1 MAGDNNDA
9 LYNKLFNLGIGLG
22 TQVLGG
28 NDPQVEKAGYQGGIP
43 DYIASRTAVPGT
55 NNPAR
60 RPGSGGQRYF
70 TDINFE
76 GPAADTAGLAALNA
90 ANPSLESSLPAM
102 APAPAPMAPA
112 PAPAPMA
119 PAPAPMAPPGSYL
132 GGPQDP
138 FVGAMAAEEAKRNP
152 NIEPGFYSSP
162 EYGGLP
168 MVGTADMSPKKYFG
182 PGSSSIRIDAA
193 YEAYLTRTGQT
204 DRILPDPSPS
214 DSLPPYNADQIPTQN
229 EDDSY
234 KLLNLG
240 AGRPPPPPRVGWD
253 IKPEGESDQDWQQYL
268 DAAEGMRKYR
278 KESGDMGRWMGDA
291 EGGYDH
297 WKRQQE
303 KTAANKEKYGPE
315 YSGLATSIDG
325 VFTHVDRYGQ
335 PLPYYNRM
343 YAGGIAQLNSG
354 AYLNGAS
361 DGMADRIPA
370 TIEGSQEAR
379 LSDGEFVIPA
389 DVVGGLGNGNSSAGA
404 KTLYNMMDR
413 VRMARTGTKKQGT
426 QINPN
431 KMMPV

>member
-1 MAGDNNDA
+1 MADDNDD

-22 TQVLGG
+22 TEFLGG

-43 DYIASRTAVPGT
+43 DYVASRTAVPGT

-70 TDINFE
+70 TDINYE
-76 GPAADTAGLAALNA
+76 GPTADAAGLAALNA

-102 APAPAPMAPA
+102 APAPAPMA
-112 PAPAPMA
+112 
-119 PAPAPMAPPGSYL
+119 
-132 GGPQDP
+132 
-138 FVGAMAAEEAKRNP
+138 AEEAKMNP

-162 EYGGLP
+162 EYQALP
-168 MVGTADMSPKKYFG
+168 RFGHQNAIQTKYFG
-182 PGSSSIRIDAA
+182 QVDGFQSGMDGA
-193 YEAYLTRTGQT
+193 YEAYLTRIGQANKIT
-204 DRILPDPSPS
+204 PTP
-214 DSLPPYNADQIPTQN
+214 PTQ
-229 EDDSY
+229 
-234 KLLNLG
+234 
-240 AGRPPPPPRVGWD
+240 
-253 IKPEGESDQDWQQYL
+253 
-268 DAAEGMRKYR
+268 
-278 KESGDMGRWMGDA
+278 
-291 EGGYDH
+291 
-297 WKRQQE
+297 
-303 KTAANKEKYGPE
+303 
-315 YSGLATSIDG
+315 
-325 VFTHVDRYGQ
+325 
-335 PLPYYNRM
+335 M

>member
-1 MAGDNNDA
+1 MATDTVSNVNDPSTDGITGGDSTAPATDWWDTPA
-9 LYNKLFNLGIGLG
+9 AKKLFGLG
-22 TQVLGG
+22 LSAGVEFLGG
-28 NDPQVEKAGYQGGIP
+28 NDPKVEEAGYQGGIP
-43 DYIASRTAVPGT
+43 DYVAARARVPGT

-76 GPAADTAGLAALNA
+76 GPTADTAGLAALNA

-102 APAPAPMAPA
+102 APAPAPMA
-112 PAPAPMA
+112 
-119 PAPAPMAPPGSYL
+119 
-132 GGPQDP
+132 
-138 FVGAMAAEEAKRNP
+138 AEEAKMNP

-162 EYGGLP
+162 EYQALP
-168 MVGTADMSPKKYFG
+168 RFGHQNAIQTKYFG
-182 PGSSSIRIDAA
+182 QVDGFQSGMDGA
-193 YEAYLTRTGQT
+193 YEAYLTRIGQANKIT
-204 DRILPDPSPS
+204 PTP
-214 DSLPPYNADQIPTQN
+214 PTQ
-229 EDDSY
+229 
-234 KLLNLG
+234 
-240 AGRPPPPPRVGWD
+240 
-253 IKPEGESDQDWQQYL
+253 
-268 DAAEGMRKYR
+268 
-278 KESGDMGRWMGDA
+278 
-291 EGGYDH
+291 
-297 WKRQQE
+297 
-303 KTAANKEKYGPE
+303 
-315 YSGLATSIDG
+315 
-325 VFTHVDRYGQ
+325 
-335 PLPYYNRM
+335 M

>member
-1 MAGDNNDA
+1 
-9 LYNKLFNLGIGLG
+9 
-22 TQVLGG
+22 
-28 NDPQVEKAGYQGGIP
+28 
-43 DYIASRTAVPGT
+43 
-55 NNPAR
+55 
-60 RPGSGGQRYF
+60 
-70 TDINFE
+70 
-76 GPAADTAGLAALNA
+76 
-90 ANPSLESSLPAM
+90 
-102 APAPAPMAPA
+102 
-112 PAPAPMA
+112 
-119 PAPAPMAPPGSYL
+119 
-132 GGPQDP
+132 
-138 FVGAMAAEEAKRNP
+138 MAAEEAKRNP

-168 MVGTADMSPKKYFG
+168 KIGAADMSPKKYFG

-204 DRILPDPSPS
+204 NRILPDPSPS
-214 DSLPPYNADQIPTQN
+214 DSLPLYQIPTQN

-240 AGRPPPPPRVGWD
+240 AGRPPPPPRVGYD

-268 DAAEGMRKYR
+268 DAKASAQKKRDEGFR
-278 KESGDMGRWMGDA
+278 GRMVLPG
-291 EGGYDH
+291 EGGYASGS
-297 WKRQQE
+297 WRQ
-303 KTAANKEKYGPE
+303 ANPL
-315 YSGLATSIDG
+315 YSSYDLST
-325 VFTHVDRYGQ
+325 
-335 PLPYYNRM
+335 PM

>member
-1 MAGDNNDA
+1 MADDNDD
-9 LYNKLFNLGIGLG
+9 LYNKLFNLGVGLG
-22 TQVLGG
+22 TEFLGA

-76 GPAADTAGLAALNA
+76 GPTADTAGLAALNA
-90 ANPSLESSLPAM
+90 ANPSLESSSPAM
-102 APAPAPMAPA
+102 APSDVKTAEAVWL
-112 PAPAPMA
+112 
-119 PAPAPMAPPGSYL
+119 PP
-132 GGPQDP
+132 
-138 FVGAMAAEEAKRNP
+138 
-152 NIEPGFYSSP
+152 
-162 EYGGLP
+162 
-168 MVGTADMSPKKYFG
+168 
-182 PGSSSIRIDAA
+182 
-193 YEAYLTRTGQT
+193 
-204 DRILPDPSPS
+204 PS
-214 DSLPPYNADQIPTQN
+214 DMMVSQATQN
-229 EDDSY
+229 WRNT
-234 KLLNLG
+234 KT
-240 AGRPPPPPRVGWD
+240 
-253 IKPEGESDQDWQQYL
+253 GESY
-268 DAAEGMRKYR
+268 MTP
-278 KESGDMGRWMGDA
+278 S
-291 EGGYDH
+291 GGYTPPSAD
-297 WKRQQE
+297 W
-303 KTAANKEKYGPE
+303 
-315 YSGLATSIDG
+315 
-325 VFTHVDRYGQ
+325 VVDNG
-335 PLPYYNRM
+335 NM

>member
-1 MAGDNNDA
+1 MPGDNDDF
-9 LYNKLFNLGIGLG
+9 YNKLFNLGIGLG

-43 DYIASRTAVPGT
+43 DYVASRTAVPGT

-76 GPAADTAGLAALNA
+76 GPAADTAPVSALGLAALNA
-90 ANPSLESSLPAM
+90 ANPSLESSLPM
-102 APAPAPMAPA
+102 GKGPA
-112 PAPAPMA
+112 
-119 PAPAPMAPPGSYL
+119 
-132 GGPQDP
+132 
-138 FVGAMAAEEAKRNP
+138 VGA
-152 NIEPGFYSSP
+152 
-162 EYGGLP
+162 GGLFAP
-168 MVGTADMSPKKYFG
+168 LRSPALNRVYDSFEGFTGPKTPAEAGQTGRGAGISLTPEFKKYLQESG
-182 PGSSSIRIDAA
+182 YSID
-193 YEAYLTRTGQT
+193 ETPMT
-204 DRILPDPSPS
+204 
-214 DSLPPYNADQIPTQN
+214 
-229 EDDSY
+229 
-234 KLLNLG
+234 
-240 AGRPPPPPRVGWD
+240 
-253 IKPEGESDQDWQQYL
+253 L
-268 DAAEGMRKYR
+268 DAATIIYNPQGQRV
-278 KESGDMGRWMGDA
+278 SITDPA
-291 EGGYDH
+291 SVP
-297 WKRQQE
+297 
-303 KTAANKEKYGPE
+303 AVGPRPPE
-315 YSGLATSIDG
+315 NAYT
-325 VFTHVDRYGQ
+325 Q
-335 PLPYYNRM
+335 M

>member
-1 MAGDNNDA
+1 MPGDNDDF
-9 LYNKLFNLGIGLG
+9 YNKLFNLGIGLG

-43 DYIASRTAVPGT
+43 DYVASRTAVPGT

-70 TDINFE
+70 TDINYE
-76 GPAADTAGLAALNA
+76 GPTADAAGLAALNA

-102 APAPAPMAPA
+102 APTPTPAP
-112 PAPAPMA
+112 
-119 PAPAPMAPPGSYL
+119 
-132 GGPQDP
+132 
-138 FVGAMAAEEAKRNP
+138 MAAEEAKMNP
-152 NIEPGFYSSP
+152 KNVEPGFYSSP
-162 EYGGLP
+162 EYQALP
-168 MVGTADMSPKKYFG
+168 KFGQQNAIQTKYFG
-182 PGSSSIRIDAA
+182 QLDGFQSGMDGA
-193 YEAYLTRTGQT
+193 YEAYLTRIGQ
-204 DRILPDPSPS
+204 
-214 DSLPPYNADQIPTQN
+214 
-229 EDDSY
+229 
-234 KLLNLG
+234 
-240 AGRPPPPPRVGWD
+240 
-253 IKPEGESDQDWQQYL
+253 
-268 DAAEGMRKYR
+268 
-278 KESGDMGRWMGDA
+278 
-291 EGGYDH
+291 
-297 WKRQQE
+297 
-303 KTAANKEKYGPE
+303 ANKITPTP
-315 YSGLATSIDG
+315 ST
-325 VFTHVDRYGQ
+325 Q
-335 PLPYYNRM
+335 M

>member
-1 MAGDNNDA
+1 MPGDNDDF
-9 LYNKLFNLGIGLG
+9 YNKLFNLGIGLG

-90 ANPSLESSLPAM
+90 ANPSLESSLPMGKGPAVGAGGLF
-102 APAPAPMAPA
+102 APLRSPALNRVYDSFEGFTGPKTPAEAGQTGRGTGISLTPEFKKYLQESGYSIDETPMGTDRPTVIYNPQGQQVSMTDPA
-112 PAPAPMA
+112 SVPAV
-119 PAPAPMAPPGSYL
+119 
-132 GGPQDP
+132 GPRPTQM
-138 FVGAMAAEEAKRNP
+138 FAGAMAAEEAKRNP

-162 EYGGLP
+162 EYQAIPGG
-168 MVGTADMSPKKYFG
+168 GQRDAIQTKYFG
-182 PGSSSIRIDAA
+182 QIDGHRRGQDAA

-204 DRILPDPSPS
+204 DRMLQTPISDPSS
-214 DSLPPYNADQIPTQN
+214 SAFDSFPLYQIPTQ
-229 EDDSY
+229 
-234 KLLNLG
+234 
-240 AGRPPPPPRVGWD
+240 
-253 IKPEGESDQDWQQYL
+253 
-268 DAAEGMRKYR
+268 
-278 KESGDMGRWMGDA
+278 
-291 EGGYDH
+291 
-297 WKRQQE
+297 
-303 KTAANKEKYGPE
+303 
-315 YSGLATSIDG
+315 
-325 VFTHVDRYGQ
+325 
-335 PLPYYNRM
+335 M

>member
-1 MAGDNNDA
+1 MAGGQAQDVKVAQAAAAKTAPATDWWDTPA
-9 LYNKLFNLGIGLG
+9 AKKLFGLG
-22 TQVLGG
+22 LSAGVEFLGG
-28 NDPQVEKAGYQGGIP
+28 NDPKVEEAGYQGGIP

-90 ANPSLESSLPAM
+90 ANPSLESSLPPGRG
-102 APAPAPMAPA
+102 PAV
-112 PAPAPMA
+112 
-119 PAPAPMAPPGSYL
+119 
-132 GGPQDP
+132 GGEGQFFPYKIK
-138 FVGAMAAEEAKRNP
+138 GNEEEAKRNP

-162 EYGGLP
+162 EYQ
-168 MVGTADMSPKKYFG
+168 AIPKFGHQNAIQTKYFG
-182 PGSSSIRIDAA
+182 QLDGFQSGMDGA
-193 YEAYLTRTGQT
+193 YEAYLTRIGQANKIT
-204 DRILPDPSPS
+204 PTP
-214 DSLPPYNADQIPTQN
+214 PTQ
-229 EDDSY
+229 
-234 KLLNLG
+234 
-240 AGRPPPPPRVGWD
+240 
-253 IKPEGESDQDWQQYL
+253 
-268 DAAEGMRKYR
+268 
-278 KESGDMGRWMGDA
+278 
-291 EGGYDH
+291 
-297 WKRQQE
+297 
-303 KTAANKEKYGPE
+303 
-315 YSGLATSIDG
+315 
-325 VFTHVDRYGQ
+325 
-335 PLPYYNRM
+335 M

>member
-1 MAGDNNDA
+1 MAGDTVLNVNDPSTDGITGGDSTA
-9 LYNKLFNLGIGLG
+9 PATDWWDTPAAKKLFGLG
-22 TQVLGG
+22 LSAGVEFLGG
-28 NDPQVEKAGYQGGIP
+28 NDPKVEKAGYQGGIP
-43 DYIASRTAVPGT
+43 DYVASRTAVPGT

-90 ANPSLESSLPAM
+90 ANPNIQSSLPPRGY
-102 APAPAPMAPA
+102 PAP
-112 PAPAPMA
+112 
-119 PAPAPMAPPGSYL
+119 GVV
-132 GGPQDP
+132 GPRRDNNIAVQQ
-138 FVGAMAAEEAKRNP
+138 ASMNP
-152 NIEPGFYSSP
+152 NVEPGFFGST
-162 EYGGLP
+162 EYQALP
-168 MVGTADMSPKKYFG
+168 MVGTQDMAPRKYFRPG
-182 PGSSSIRIDAA
+182 PSSIRIDDA
-193 YEAYLTRTGQT
+193 YEAYLTRTGQANKIT
-204 DRILPDPSPS
+204 PTP
-214 DSLPPYNADQIPTQN
+214 PTQ
-229 EDDSY
+229 
-234 KLLNLG
+234 
-240 AGRPPPPPRVGWD
+240 
-253 IKPEGESDQDWQQYL
+253 
-268 DAAEGMRKYR
+268 
-278 KESGDMGRWMGDA
+278 
-291 EGGYDH
+291 
-297 WKRQQE
+297 
-303 KTAANKEKYGPE
+303 
-315 YSGLATSIDG
+315 
-325 VFTHVDRYGQ
+325 
-335 PLPYYNRM
+335 M

>member
-1 MAGDNNDA
+1 MSDDYEETGDFGPSVPTITAGDMNASDA
-9 LYNKLFNLGIGLG
+9 LPDTLSGDWWDTPAAKKLFGLG
-22 TQVLGG
+22 LSAGVEYLGG

-90 ANPSLESSLPAM
+90 ANPSLESSSPA
-102 APAPAPMAPA
+102 
-112 PAPAPMA
+112 
-119 PAPAPMAPPGSYL
+119 MAPPGSYL

-138 FVGAMAAEEAKRNP
+138 LSGFKGYASSGEGQFFPYKIKGNEE
-152 NIEPGFYSSP
+152 EGYS
-162 EYGGLP
+162 
-168 MVGTADMSPKKYFG
+168 
-182 PGSSSIRIDAA
+182 
-193 YEAYLTRTGQT
+193 
-204 DRILPDPSPS
+204 
-214 DSLPPYNADQIPTQN
+214 
-229 EDDSY
+229 
-234 KLLNLG
+234 
-240 AGRPPPPPRVGWD
+240 PRVGYD

>member
-1 MAGDNNDA
+1 MSDDYEETGDFGPSVPTITAGDMNASDA
-9 LYNKLFNLGIGLG
+9 LPDTLSGDWWDTPAAKKLFGLG
-22 TQVLGG
+22 ASAAAQFGG
-28 NDPQVEKAGYQGGIP
+28 LNDPQVEKAGYQGGIP

-76 GPAADTAGLAALNA
+76 GPTADTAGLAALNA
-90 ANPSLESSLPAM
+90 ANPSLESSLPPGRG
-102 APAPAPMAPA
+102 PA
-112 PAPAPMA
+112 
-119 PAPAPMAPPGSYL
+119 
-132 GGPQDP
+132 
-138 FVGAMAAEEAKRNP
+138 VGAGGLFAPYKIKGNEEEAKRNP
-152 NIEPGFYSSP
+152 NIEPGP
-162 EYGGLP
+162 N
-168 MVGTADMSPKKYFG
+168 
-182 PGSSSIRIDAA
+182 ID
-193 YEAYLTRTGQT
+193 
-204 DRILPDPSPS
+204 PPPSPS
-214 DSLPPYNADQIPTQN
+214 DSLPPYQIPTQN
-229 EDDSY
+229 EDDPY